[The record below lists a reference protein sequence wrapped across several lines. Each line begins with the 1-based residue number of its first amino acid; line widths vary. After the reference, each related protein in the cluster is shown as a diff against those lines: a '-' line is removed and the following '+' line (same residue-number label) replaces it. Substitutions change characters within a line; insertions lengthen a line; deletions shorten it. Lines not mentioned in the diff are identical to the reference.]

1 MHDWVIKTTN
11 QTDDNIISS
20 FEKLTVILQ
29 TREPITKA
37 IESWNDWKWNTKTAI
52 LLLHGRKIELRL
64 YCDQYKLDSAS

>member
-37 IESWNDWKWNTKTAI
+37 IES
-52 LLLHGRKIELRL
+52 
-64 YCDQYKLDSAS
+64 